1 MSNSVKSP
9 KSAKPAPCIEL
20 KVVAI
25 GNSRGVRLPKAILE
39 RYEIK
44 GALVLEAREEGLLLR
59 GKPDKRLTWE
69 ETYREAAREREDWS
83 VFDAALADGF
93 DPKEKW

>member
-1 MSNSVKSP
+1 MSNSAKVS
-9 KSAKPAPCIEL
+9 KSAHPGSAIEL

-44 GALVLEAREEGLLLR
+44 DSLVLEAREDGLLR
-59 GKPDKRLTWE
+59 GKRDKRLTWE

-83 VFDAALADGF
+83 AF
-93 DPKEKW
+93 

>member
-1 MSNSVKSP
+1 MRKLS
-9 KSAKPAPCIEL
+9 KSAKPAKALPSIEL

-44 GALVLEAREEGLLLR
+44 GALVLEAREDGLLLR

-69 ETYREAAREREDWS
+69 DTYKEAAREREDWS
-83 VFDAALADGF
+83 GLDVALMDGL
-93 DPKEKW
+93 DPKERW

>member
-1 MSNSVKSP
+1 MKTP
-9 KSAKPAPCIEL
+9 KPAPAIEL

-44 GALVLEAREEGLLLR
+44 DALILEAREDGLLLR
-59 GKPDKRLTWE
+59 GKRNKRLTWE

-83 VFDAALADGF
+83 AFDAALTDGL
-93 DPKEKW
+93 DPTEKW

>member
-1 MSNSVKSP
+1 MSKSE
-9 KSAKPAPCIEL
+9 KSTKPAKAPPSIEL

-39 RYEIK
+39 RYQIK

-69 ETYREAAREREDWS
+69 ETYEEAAREREDWTGLE
-83 VFDAALADGF
+83 VALMDGL
-93 DPKEKW
+93 DPKERW